1 MKGNNPVHTENAPA
15 AIGPYSQAV
24 ECRPGR
30 MLFVS
35 GQIPIDPKTGEF
47 IPGGIKEQTEQV
59 LRNIDAI
66 LIAGGMD
73 RTNAVRCTIFLTDM
87 AHFQVVNG
95 LYAEFFGN
103 HKPARAAFQVCA
115 LPKGALVEIDAI
127 AAE

>member
-1 MKGNNPVHTENAPA
+1 MKGNNPIHTENAPA

-24 ECRPGR
+24 ECHPGR

-95 LYAEFFGN
+95 IYGEFFGS

-115 LPKGALVEIDAI
+115 LPKGALV
-127 AAE
+127 